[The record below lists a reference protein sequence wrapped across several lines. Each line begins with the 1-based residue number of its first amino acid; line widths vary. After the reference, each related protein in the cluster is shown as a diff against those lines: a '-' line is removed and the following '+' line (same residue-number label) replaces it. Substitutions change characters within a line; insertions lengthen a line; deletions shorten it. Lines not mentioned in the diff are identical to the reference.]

1 MKKITVL
8 LLFIQFTTACL
19 GQEKINTV
27 VSDKTKINL
36 IETLSLKSQFLDTL
50 FYAGRVYFTDGKSS
64 IAQMNYSLLDNGIYF
79 LDKEKRLLKMVGL
92 DKIKNISYSNRFFYV
107 LNNEIYERLYTSQNY
122 TLLLKRKSVIKNN
135 DEVKGPYGISLET
148 SSTSSYSSVSES
160 IGKGNTLGED
170 YNRKDKINVDITLN
184 KYYYIFYNN
193 KLSGIYK
200 VRDLIKIF
208 PTKKDSIKTYI
219 NDNKIDISKEQ
230 DFIKLVSFC
239 VDGK

>member
-1 MKKITVL
+1 
-8 LLFIQFTTACL
+8 
-19 GQEKINTV
+19 
-27 VSDKTKINL
+27 
-36 IETLSLKSQFLDTL
+36 
-50 FYAGRVYFTDGKSS
+50 
-64 IAQMNYSLLDNGIYF
+64 
-79 LDKEKRLLKMVGL
+79 
-92 DKIKNISYSNRFFYV
+92 
-107 LNNEIYERLYTSQNY
+107 LYTSQNY
-122 TLLLKRKSVIKNN
+122 FLLLKRKSVIKNN
-135 DEVKGPYGISLET
+135 DEAKGPYGISLET
-148 SSTSSYSSVSES
+148 SSTSQYSSISES
-160 IGKGNTLGED
+160 CLKGTTLGD
-170 YNRKDKINVDITLN
+170 NYNKPDKINVDITLN